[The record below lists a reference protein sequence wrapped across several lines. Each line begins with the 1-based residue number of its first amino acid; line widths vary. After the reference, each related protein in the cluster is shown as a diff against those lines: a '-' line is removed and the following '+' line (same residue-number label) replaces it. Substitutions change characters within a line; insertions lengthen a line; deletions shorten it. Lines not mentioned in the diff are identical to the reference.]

1 MLYASSQRLGCFLE
15 TLARFRVDLELLAQ
29 LSQIEGEDDF
39 AAPGTIPVE
48 WFPERVMGSAWLQGS
63 FAEVCNGAWIGR
75 LRPLMA
81 TECLRYGMPDFDESV
96 ILGPNRTLTQRISRL
111 IYEDPAR
118 FDGIRYPSRHGQDIE
133 NWALFEPFRQITAQ
147 QSVPISRFD
156 PDLLV
161 AMELFNLRLG

>member
-1 MLYASSQRLGCFLE
+1 
-15 TLARFRVDLELLAQ
+15 
-29 LSQIEGEDDF
+29 
-39 AAPGTIPVE
+39 
-48 WFPERVMGSAWLQGS
+48 
-63 FAEVCNGAWIGR
+63 
-75 LRPLMA
+75 
-81 TECLRYGMPDFDESV
+81 MPDFDESV